1 MYLCRNLIDV
11 SLINIAKILNKK
23 DHTTIMHGVKR
34 IEADIKTNL
43 SDNTIQSLIKF
54 LTDLSSA
61 KEALKECS
69 DWYYPKGTGK
79 IYYQPF
85 GLKKETRP
93 KLVYARGYENVG

>member
-1 MYLCRNLIDV
+1 MEGFYYIEN
-11 SLINIAKILNKK
+11 SINEFSSAII
-23 DHTTIMHGVKR
+23 GY
-34 IEADIKTNL
+34 
-43 SDNTIQSLIKF
+43 F
-54 LTDLSSA
+54 TDLSSA

-85 GLKKETRP
+85 GLIKETRP